1 MQTPVF
7 SSRRFLHDSLLDK
20 FVDDSAQIPFID
32 INLRPNLPGRAH
44 FGMADFIKYASLREG
59 ERRIEKVP
67 VEQTNNIGV
76 EAIEV
81 SDFVDEFLVVW
92 HLLMIFKL
100 VDFVK

>member
-1 MQTPVF
+1 
-7 SSRRFLHDSLLDK
+7 LDK

-32 INLRPNLPGRAH
+32 INLRPNLPGGAH
-44 FGMADFIKYASLREG
+44 FGVADFIKNAPLRER
-59 ERRIEKVP
+59 ERRIEKVL

-76 EAIEV
+76 ETIEA
-81 SDFVDEFLVVW
+81 SDFVDELLVVW